1 MDLSFTLKSPDGA
14 KLPKWVV
21 SLADIKAAADI
32 HRPDN
37 GGVWVG
43 GILRGQENAP
53 DKVHVLAC
61 NIMPAGDGVIDTAS
75 LGGSFNPVVA
85 QQLMVGTTR

>member
-1 MDLSFTLKSPDGA
+1 MDLSFTLKSRDGA
-14 KLPKWVV
+14 RAPEWVV

-37 GGVWVG
+37 GGIAAEGV
-43 GILRGQENAP
+43 LRGRENAP

-61 NIMPAGDGVIDTAS
+61 NIMPAGGGVIDTVS

-85 QQLMVGTTR
+85 QQLMVGATR